1 VKTICLCLTLAA
13 SAMTAQQL
21 HLNATNVQAGA
32 AKKSFTFHGVVESV
46 DAKAGRVT
54 VNNEKIEG
62 WMDAMSMAYSVDKP
76 DELQKV
82 KPGDRIE
89 ATVYQDD
96 YKLYYIKVIG
106 RK

>member
-1 VKTICLCLTLAA
+1 MA
-13 SAMTAQQL
+13 AQQL
-21 HLNATNVQAGA
+21 HLNSVDATNVQAGA

-46 DAKAGRVT
+46 DSKAGRVT

-62 WMDAMSMAYSVDKP
+62 WMDAMTMAYSVDKP
-76 DELQKV
+76 ADLEKV

-96 YKLYYIKVIG
+96 YKLYNINVIG
-106 RK
+106 HK